1 MARAAQRPAM
11 AIRTGTRAS
20 TSKPRTSPSD
30 FRRRRRWFVSRRKLS
45 GGDGARGFRF
55 DAAPAN
61 GAAADGFLYRAEED
75 YVHELAIVEAL
86 QEHGDEEGPVFFLFK
101 GEGEDAGK
109 HVDQQKAEEK
119 QHRALQVRGGSGREQ
134 RQPYDVILRE
144 APGDYGTEKEQVDY
158 RGDER

>member
-30 FRRRRRWFVSRRKLS
+30 LRRRRRWFVSRRKLG

-55 DAAPAN
+55 DAAPAY
-61 GAAADGFLYRAEED
+61 GAAAYGFFYGTEED

-86 QEHGDEEGPVFFLFK
+86 QEHGDEQGPVFFLFK
-101 GEGEDAGK
+101 SEGKDAGQ
-109 HVDQQKAEEK
+109 HVDQQEAEEK
-119 QHRALQVRGGSGREQ
+119 QHRALQVRGGGGREQ

-144 APGDYGTEKEQVDY
+144 SQSDYGTEKEQVDY
-158 RGDER
+158 WRD

>member
-1 MARAAQRPAM
+1 MVKAAQREAET
-11 AIRTGTRAS
+11 IRKS
-20 TSKPRTSPSD
+20 TKYLHVDRSGPSD
-30 FRRRRRWFVSRRKLS
+30 FRRRRRWFVSRRKLRRS
-45 GGDGARGFRF
+45 YCAWCVRF
-55 DAAPAN
+55 DAAPADW
-61 GAAADGFLYRAEED
+61 AAAYGFFYGAEED

-86 QEHGDEEGPVFFLFK
+86 QEHGDEQGPIFFLFK
-101 GEGEDAGK
+101 GEGEDAGE